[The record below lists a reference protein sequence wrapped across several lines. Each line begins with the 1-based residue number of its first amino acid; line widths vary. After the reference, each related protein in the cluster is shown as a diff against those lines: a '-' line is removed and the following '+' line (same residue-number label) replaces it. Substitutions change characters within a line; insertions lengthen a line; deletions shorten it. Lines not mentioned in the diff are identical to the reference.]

1 MECHVICDLTS
12 LADMENLGS
21 VIIVVIE
28 PLCYGCAVIEW
39 GDEDIVALESFEVK
53 SEGREECADNSTS
66 LARRAGAAREYTD
79 ICIDTFIYSVPGCQD
94 WWDAVPVI
102 LARSTLPA
110 ERGDGCLRKQCVIDA
125 VEYIAFGRWG
135 EGPVIGSLYLWPSSF
150 EVVFDSLDERF
161 SCRRRYVVEIRT
173 QGDGVPSEGGC
184 VRG

>member
-1 MECHVICDLTS
+1 
-12 LADMENLGS
+12 MENLGS

-66 LARRAGAAREYTD
+66 LVRRSGAAREYTD
-79 ICIDTFIYSVPGCQD
+79 ICINKFIYSVPGCQD
-94 WWDAVPVI
+94 RGDAVPVV

-110 ERGDGCLRKQCVIDA
+110 KRGDGCLRKQCVIDA
-125 VEYIAFGRWG
+125 VKYVTFGGWG
-135 EGPVIGSLYLWPSSF
+135 EGPVIGSLYLWPTRF
-150 EVVFDSLDERF
+150 EVVFDSLDKRF
-161 SCRRRYVVEIRT
+161 SFRRRYVAEIRT
-173 QGDGVPSEGGC
+173 QGDSVPSEGGG

>member
-1 MECHVICDLTS
+1 MECHVICELTS

-28 PLCYGCAVIEW
+28 PLCYSRAVIEW
-39 GDEDIVALESFEVK
+39 GDEDIMALENFEVM

-66 LARRAGAAREYTD
+66 LARRACAAREYTD
-79 ICIDTFIYSVPGCQD
+79 ICIDRFINSVPGCQD
-94 WWDAVPVI
+94 WGGAVPVI
-102 LARSTLPA
+102 LARCALPA

-125 VEYIAFGRWG
+125 VKYIAFGRWG

-150 EVVFDSLDERF
+150 EVVFDSLDECF
-161 SCRRRYVVEIRT
+161 SFRRRYVVQIRT